1 MGPGG
6 GGRQG
11 IGARGMAV
19 LGVGLFLGSLAGGPV
34 FLRVDTVSDA
44 LTATRDEAARIIVVE
59 IRLPRAILSVL
70 VGMMVILGMVISLLE
85 GWRIG
90 DGLYFAFV
98 SGLTI
103 GYGDLVPKAHLSRVL
118 AIGIGFTGILLTG
131 LVAAVGVNALTA
143 ALQETRKT
151 PG

>member
-1 MGPGG
+1 MR
-6 GGRQG
+6 RQFMV
-11 IGARGMAV
+11 GMRDG
-19 LGVGLFLGSLAGGPV
+19 LGVVWP
-34 FLRVDTVSDA
+34 
-44 LTATRDEAARIIVVE
+44 
-59 IRLPRAILSVL
+59 ILSVL
-70 VGMMVILGMVISLLE
+70 LGMMVILGMVISLLE

>member
-1 MGPGG
+1 MR
-6 GGRQG
+6 RQFMV
-11 IGARGMAV
+11 GMRDG
-19 LGVGLFLGSLAGGPV
+19 LGVVWP
-34 FLRVDTVSDA
+34 
-44 LTATRDEAARIIVVE
+44 
-59 IRLPRAILSVL
+59 ILSVL
-70 VGMMVILGMVISLLE
+70 LGMMVILGMVISLLE

-143 ALQETRKT
+143 ALQDTRKT

>member
-1 MGPGG
+1 MR
-6 GGRQG
+6 RQFMV
-11 IGARGMAV
+11 GMRDG
-19 LGVGLFLGSLAGGPV
+19 LGVVWP
-34 FLRVDTVSDA
+34 
-44 LTATRDEAARIIVVE
+44 
-59 IRLPRAILSVL
+59 ILSVL
-70 VGMMVILGMVISLLE
+70 LGMMVILGMVISLLE

-131 LVAAVGVNALTA
+131 LVAAVGVNALNA
-143 ALQETRKT
+143 ALKDAPKD

>member
-1 MGPGG
+1 MV
-6 GGRQG
+6 
-11 IGARGMAV
+11 GMRDG
-19 LGVGLFLGSLAGGPV
+19 LGVVWP
-34 FLRVDTVSDA
+34 
-44 LTATRDEAARIIVVE
+44 
-59 IRLPRAILSVL
+59 ILSVL
-70 VGMMVILGMVISLLE
+70 LGMMVILGMVISLLE

-131 LVAAVGVNALTA
+131 LVAAVGVNALNA
-143 ALQETRKT
+143 ALKDAPKD